1 MRLEKNRIL
10 IIGCILVLSLGM
22 AACKKKGATGKNLA
36 TYQGGIITQGDLEQE
51 LSKYPP
57 QARSR
62 FDTPQGKEEILN
74 RLIEQRLMAK
84 AAQERGLDKDPEF
97 AQRIE
102 DMRQRLLI
110 DALRRKIT
118 TGEAPIADPDV
129 EKYYKDNEKQ
139 YHTPEMVRVRNLQV
153 KTDAEARK
161 LLQTIQMKKDK
172 VENLITKFSQDEV
185 TKSRGGDTG
194 FFPKGSRE
202 QAFEDAAFKLKKEG
216 DISGVVKTAQGFHI
230 LQLIEKRAE
239 VTRPL
244 DQVREEIKRR
254 INFDKQREAFTTFLN
269 QEKEKAKVQIIK
281 ENL

>member
-10 IIGCILVLSLGM
+10 IIACILLISLGM
-22 AACKKKGATGKNLA
+22 GACKKKAGGGKNLA
-36 TYQGGIITQGDLEQE
+36 SYQGGVITQGDLDQE
-51 LSKYPP
+51 MNKYPP

-62 FDTPQGKEEILN
+62 FETPQGKEEILN

-84 AAQERGLDKDPEF
+84 AAQERGLEKDPEF

-118 TGEAPIADPDV
+118 TGEAQISDPDV
-129 EKYYKDNEKQ
+129 EKYYQDNEKQ
-139 YHTPEMVRVRNLQV
+139 YHTAEMVRVRNLQV

-161 LLQTIQMKKDK
+161 LLQTLRMKKDK
-172 VENLITKFSQDEV
+172 FENLITKYSQDEV

-194 FFPKGSRE
+194 FFPKGSRDP
-202 QAFEDAAFKLKKEG
+202 AFEDAAFKLKKEG
-216 DISGVVKTAQGFHI
+216 EVSGVVKTAQGFHL
-230 LQLIEKRAE
+230 LQLVEKRPE
-239 VTRPL
+239 VIRPL

-254 INFDKQREAFTTFLN
+254 INFDKQREAFTNFMN

>member
-1 MRLEKNRIL
+1 MRLEKNRVL
-10 IIGCILVLSLGM
+10 IIGCILALSLGM
-22 AACKKKGATGKNLA
+22 GACKKKGGAGKTLA
-36 TYQGGIITQGDLEQE
+36 RYQGGAITQNDLDQE
-51 LSKYPP
+51 LNKYPP

-74 RLIEQRLMAK
+74 RLIEQRLMSK
-84 AAQERGLDKDPEF
+84 AAQAQGLDKDKEF
-97 AQRIE
+97 LQRIE

-118 TGEAPIADPDV
+118 TGEAQISDPDL

-161 LLQTIQMKKDK
+161 LLQTLKLKKDK
-172 VENLITKFSQDEV
+172 IENLITKFSQDEV

-194 FFPKGSRE
+194 FFPRGSRD
-202 QAFEDAAFKLKKEG
+202 QAFEDAAFKMKKADEL
-216 DISGVVKTAQGFHI
+216 SGVIKTAQGYNI
-230 LQLIEKRAE
+230 IQLIEKRAE
-239 VTRPL
+239 VVRPL
-244 DQVREEIKRR
+244 DQVKEEIKRR
-254 INFDKQREAFTTFLN
+254 INFDKQREAFNTFLN